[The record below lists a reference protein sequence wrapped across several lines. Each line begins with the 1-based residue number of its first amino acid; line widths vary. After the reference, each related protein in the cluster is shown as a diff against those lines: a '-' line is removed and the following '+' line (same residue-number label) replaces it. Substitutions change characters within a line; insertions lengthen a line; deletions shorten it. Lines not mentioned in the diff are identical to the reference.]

1 MKSTMK
7 QHVYNLADAQLTR
20 QSMVTIG
27 VFDGVH
33 RGHQH
38 LIKRLVEQA
47 HATDRLAVVLT
58 FFPHPDVVLR
68 KLTGRYYLTTAEQ
81 KADLLLNLGVNCVVT
96 HPFND
101 EVRQIRAA
109 DFVDGLVKNLHMAEL
124 WVGADFAMGYKRE
137 GNVPFLREQGQ
148 QKGYVVHEIDLI
160 ANGGETISSTAIR
173 TALQDGYVEQA
184 AEWLGRSYSVS
195 GEVVHG
201 EKRGRQ
207 IGFPTANIQ
216 TWDEQVLP
224 ANGVYASWVRLGNE
238 RFMAATNV
246 GIRPH
251 FEGGVNIT
259 VEPYLLDFDRDI
271 YGEQLE
277 VTFETRLRPEAKFN
291 SLQELID
298 QIGRDVDDT
307 RAYLQSQ
314 EA

>member
-1 MKSTMK
+1 MK
-7 QHVYNLADAQLTR
+7 QHVYKLADAHLGQ

-33 RGHQH
+33 RGHQY
-38 LIKRLVEQA
+38 LIKHLVDKA
-47 HATDRLAVVLT
+47 HVSDRLAVVLT

-81 KADLLLNLGVNCVVT
+81 KADLLMNLGVDCVVT

-101 EVRQIRAA
+101 AVRQIRAA
-109 DFVDGLVKNLHMAEL
+109 DFVDQLKTHLQMDEL
-124 WVGADFAMGYKRE
+124 WVGSDFAMGYKRE
-137 GNVPFLREQGQ
+137 GDVPFLRQQGL
-148 QKGYVVHEIDLI
+148 QKHFTVHEVDLI
-160 ANGGETISSTAIR
+160 ANGDKTISSTRIR
-173 TALQDGYVEQA
+173 TALQEGNVEQA
-184 AEWLGRSYSVS
+184 AQWLGRSYAVS

-216 TWDEQVLP
+216 SWDEQVLP
-224 ANGVYASWVRLGNE
+224 ANGIYASWARLGNE

-246 GIRPH
+246 GVRPH
-251 FEGGVNIT
+251 FAGGADIT

-271 YGEQLE
+271 YGQQLE
-277 VTFETRLRPEAKFN
+277 VTFETRLRPEGKFN

-298 QIGRDVDDT
+298 QINRDVDQT
-307 RAYLQSQ
+307 RAYLQAQ
-314 EA
+314 AT

>member
-1 MKSTMK
+1 MK
-7 QHVYNLADAQLTR
+7 QHVYKLADAHLGQ

-33 RGHQH
+33 RGHQYLIKH
-38 LIKRLVEQA
+38 LIDKA
-47 HATDRLAVVLT
+47 HASDRLAVVLT

-81 KADLLLNLGVNCVVT
+81 KADLLMNLGVDCVVT

-109 DFVDGLVKNLHMAEL
+109 DFVDQLKTHLQMDEL
-124 WVGADFAMGYKRE
+124 WVGSDFAMGYKRE
-137 GNVPFLREQGQ
+137 GDVPFLRQQGVL
-148 QKGYVVHEIDLI
+148 KHFTVHEVDLI
-160 ANGGETISSTAIR
+160 VNGDKTISSTRIR
-173 TALQDGYVEQA
+173 TALQEGNVEQA
-184 AEWLGRSYSVS
+184 AQWLGRSYAVS

-224 ANGVYASWVRLGNE
+224 ANGIYASWARLGDE

-246 GIRPH
+246 GVRPH
-251 FEGGVNIT
+251 FAGGVDIT

-271 YGEQLE
+271 YGQQLE

-298 QIGRDVDDT
+298 QINRDVDQT

-314 EA
+314 KA